1 MTENIPTYTYLRTAG
16 EKCKLY
22 ELNKLYYQRND
33 SDNNSDNDSDNDG
46 GGEDDHYEF
55 NINDYPGIQYGDIIY
70 EPHGYRSLN
79 SFIFA
84 DAFKNLSNMGPGNG
98 TGGIDSYI
106 TKNIE
111 DPISFFGNN
120 WLMSVV

>member
-22 ELNKLYYQRND
+22 ELNKRN
-33 SDNNSDNDSDNDG
+33 NR
-46 GGEDDHYEF
+46 F
-55 NINDYPGIQYGDIIY
+55 NINDYHGIQYGDIIY
-70 EPHGYRSLN
+70 DPQGYRSTN
-79 SFIFA
+79 AFIFA

-98 TGGIDSYI
+98 TGGIYSYI
-106 TKNIE
+106 TSKIE